1 MYGTVH
7 SSTFQVPHTLKKTW
21 IFMDPVLRATSSL
34 SDGGKDQLGVGCFI
48 ICLSI
53 IGAIGYILYV
63 YQ

>member
-1 MYGTVH
+1 
-7 SSTFQVPHTLKKTW
+7 
-21 IFMDPVLRATSSL
+21 MDPVLRATSSL